1 LRDIALQEKAGKAF
15 VKFHIE
21 AELLEEGNLSFVYEI
36 PSTEGPVTGIY
47 NFHIA
52 AFLPDAEQ
60 DMGLK
65 RVPR

>member
-1 LRDIALQEKAGKAF
+1 M
-15 VKFHIE
+15 KFHIE
-21 AELLEEGNLSFVYEI
+21 TEMLGESNLSFVYEI

-52 AFLPDAEQ
+52 AFLTDAEQ
-60 DMGLK
+60 NMGLK